1 MDNYSEF
8 SIDERIYYRD
18 QLRAGRYAALADA
31 EGFYSICF
39 ALEALGLRLFGEKE
53 NLGKYQSVL
62 LQVFNKCED
71 LTEFSSDFPEYFSSF
86 YSLFNLIKTARND
99 AMHTD
104 VYARHATAAA
114 IELCIGLETALMNEA
129 DMPRTL
135 VKDFMV
141 KYPITVES
149 WQPVAFARQL
159 MLTHSFSFL
168 PVQLGGRW
176 RLISESAIAKYLRRT
191 DMVWK
196 ALMGMDIER
205 ASQSGL
211 SLIEAQMVS
220 LDQSV
225 TSLLDGAD
233 DTNPVRLWLVQD
245 GNGRLCGVLSP
256 FELM

>member
-1 MDNYSEF
+1 MPNISV
-8 SIDERIYYRD
+8 DECVFYRD

-31 EGFYSICF
+31 EGFHSICF
-39 ALEALGLRLFGEKE
+39 ALEALGIRLLGEKE
-53 NLGKYQSVL
+53 SLGKYENVIFN
-62 LQVFNKCED
+62 VFKKCED
-71 LTEFSSDFPEYFSSF
+71 FIELSRNFPEYFSSF
-86 YSLFNLIKTARND
+86 YSLFNLIKAARND
-99 AMHTD
+99 AMHTG

-168 PVQLGGRW
+168 PVQRGGRW
-176 RLISESAIAKYLRRT
+176 MLISESAIAKYLRRT
-191 DMVWK
+191 DMAWK

-233 DTNPVRLWLVQD
+233 DTNPVRLWLIQD

>member
-1 MDNYSEF
+1 MTNLSC
-8 SIDERIYYRD
+8 DECIFYRD
-18 QLRAGRYAALADA
+18 QLRVGRYAALADA
-31 EGFYSICF
+31 EGFQQICF
-39 ALEALGLRLFGEKE
+39 ALEALGLRLIRRKE
-53 NLGKYQSVL
+53 NLGVYKNVLSQIYKKYHEQAELSE
-62 LQVFNKCED
+62 K
-71 LTEFSSDFPEYFSSF
+71 FPGYFSSF
-86 YSLFNLIKTARND
+86 NSLFELIKTARND
-99 AMHTD
+99 AMHTG

-129 DMPRTL
+129 NMSRTL

-141 KYPITVES
+141 KSPITVES
-149 WQPVAFARQL
+149 WQPIAFARQL

-168 PVQLGGRW
+168 PVQRGGQW
-176 RLISESAIAKYLRRT
+176 MLISESAIAKYLRRT
-191 DMVWK
+191 DMAWK
-196 ALMGMDIER
+196 ALMGMDVER

-233 DTNPVRLWLVQD
+233 DTNLVRLWLVQD